1 MPATNGNDLLIGNAN
16 PNNIEGLGGDDE
28 IYGRGGNDFLDG
40 DSVGGATGDDEI
52 YGEGGD
58 DDLFGRDGNDELR
71 GGQGEDYLDGWGG
84 NDELYG
90 GKHEDH
96 LTGLSGNDWLVGGE
110 GGQLHVRRHWG
121 RHLRLREDQ
130 RLHPL
135 RRRDRGFRRC
145 RQVDVSGIDAS
156 PASAAT
162 RHSRSRGW
170 VVHSGPGSSWVTQ
183 DSGNTYVYL
192 NNDADVA
199 RPRVLQSSTDCTT
212 STARTSSSE
221 RCADPA
227 PSAGRRPC
235 LDPPGRPGAR
245 VTATPGRFGAAPR
258 GTDGCTGFPIG
269 A

>member
-90 GKHEDH
+90 GKHDDH

-110 GGQLHVRRHWG
+110 GDDFMFGGTGADTFVFEKISDCIPFG
-121 RHLRLREDQ
+121 DVIG
-130 RLHPL
+130 
-135 RRRDRGFRRC
+135 DFFDD
-145 RQVDVSGIDAS
+145 VDKIDVSGIDAKPGVGGNQAFVLVGGS
-156 PASAAT
+156 FTQPGQLMVAQAAS
-162 RHSRSRGW
+162 S
-170 VVHSGPGSSWVTQ
+170 
-183 DSGNTYVYL
+183 TYVYL
-192 NNDADVA
+192 NTDADVA
-199 RPRVLQSSTDCTT
+199 AEGAFEIEGLPLLNNSDFVL
-212 STARTSSSE
+212 
-221 RCADPA
+221 
-227 PSAGRRPC
+227 
-235 LDPPGRPGAR
+235 
-245 VTATPGRFGAAPR
+245 
-258 GTDGCTGFPIG
+258 
-269 A
+269 

>member
-90 GKHEDH
+90 GKHDDH

-110 GGQLHVRRHWG
+110 GDDSMFGGTGADTFVFEKISDCIPFGDVIGDLFDDV
-121 RHLRLREDQ
+121 DKI
-130 RLHPL
+130 
-135 RRRDRGFRRC
+135 
-145 RQVDVSGIDAS
+145 DVSGIDAKPGVGGNQAFVLVGGS
-156 PASAAT
+156 FTQPGQLMVAQAAS
-162 RHSRSRGW
+162 S
-170 VVHSGPGSSWVTQ
+170 
-183 DSGNTYVYL
+183 TYVYL
-192 NNDADVA
+192 NTDADVA
-199 RPRVLQSSTDCTT
+199 AEGAFEIDGLPLLNNSDFVL
-212 STARTSSSE
+212 
-221 RCADPA
+221 
-227 PSAGRRPC
+227 
-235 LDPPGRPGAR
+235 
-245 VTATPGRFGAAPR
+245 
-258 GTDGCTGFPIG
+258 
-269 A
+269 